1 MRNEEKIL
9 ELRAMHK
16 AMLAKIAE
24 LDPNKLPRGVD
35 IDKLERA
42 YDALKGYAWVLK
54 KI

>member
-16 AMLAKIAE
+16 AMLARLAGLNTK
-24 LDPNKLPRGVD
+24 KLPESVD
-35 IDKLERA
+35 IDKLEKA
-42 YDALKGYAWVLK
+42 YESLKGYVWVLK